1 MPDGDDESRMLW
13 YSPDPRGLLPLDE
26 RFHVSRRLGRTIRS
40 GRFVCT
46 IDRAF
51 QVVMRLCADRPEGS
65 WITGDF
71 LAAYGLLHELG
82 VAHSVEAWAGDAP
95 PGTGQPV
102 GGIYGLALGGAFFAE
117 SMFHRA
123 RDAGKVALAHLVE
136 HLRGRGFRLLDV
148 QWLTGHLRSFGG
160 YELPRQEYLSALA
173 GALAAGV
180 SFGP

>member
-1 MPDGDDESRMLW
+1 
-13 YSPDPRGLLPLDE
+13 
-26 RFHVSRRLGRTIRS
+26 
-40 GRFVCT
+40 
-46 IDRAF
+46 
-51 QVVMRLCADRPEGS
+51 
-65 WITGDF
+65 
-71 LAAYGLLHELG
+71 
-82 VAHSVEAWAGDAP
+82 
-95 PGTGQPV
+95 
-102 GGIYGLALGGAFFAE
+102 
-117 SMFHRA
+117 MFHRV